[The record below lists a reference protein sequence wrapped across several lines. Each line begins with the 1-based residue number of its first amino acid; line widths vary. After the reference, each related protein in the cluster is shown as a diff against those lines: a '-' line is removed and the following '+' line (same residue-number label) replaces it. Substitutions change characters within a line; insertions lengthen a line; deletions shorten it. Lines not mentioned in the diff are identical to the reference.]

1 MKHEKSSAMAANGTP
16 PLKRDKQRQ
25 QQLVE
30 SANPRSPITK
40 AFDFLPWSRSRSRK
54 PEPEPSTAAGEKPAE
69 VHYHHNIFRSGGGL
83 IRDMLVGDK
92 DKLQKDKPPQ
102 SPLSEAKRTQRKQKQ
117 LSRNKSLDIR
127 ELIGCVDSELV
138 PRTNALSSPQPQR
151 FLDDTYIDSK
161 PRHIL
166 FNDDEN
172 TVYLIKKE
180 QPVAKAHKPTPAHAA
195 RDCNGGDV
203 LKARLKFKRLPSDH
217 YAASPEALR
226 RAQQLYQR
234 SEQRHQLQR
243 RKSLSDSH
251 YEQSSSSLSSGGSGV
266 QAAAAATAS
275 SIMLER
281 PKTDKPRKK
290 LSFREPIEAG
300 LSPVVMAMSAAMVSE
315 QRLERQR
322 RRSSPLE
329 RTNAPQ
335 MGHGLDCDSVCNNR
349 IKDAIHSGCAAS
361 DPESQAMRIV
371 RTVGQA
377 FEVCHKFNLHKNSL
391 EPNDERSDVSSS
403 ELLDVE
409 QISEQQLSE
418 DGGVLTS
425 ETPKKEHLGIT
436 PDLNHT
442 QSQQPQRPS
451 HLELL
456 PTQSSLRKSTS
467 LLCDVDDKS
476 AVSPSSPRTEISQLK
491 DQLEAQAQQTRQA
504 LGQLMLVRE
513 QLISETNAR
522 IEAQARTQQLLQQN
536 RELLEH
542 LASLGAYNEQQT
554 AGLTSANIGMAP
566 QQSQLQLLLQAT
578 SNNNNLATINQQIN
592 NLGNINQQL
601 TSLSHQLS
609 GLNQQSQNLQNL
621 QSLQQTSS
629 TTTAQQQAQQS
640 QLTPPTPPLTSGGAS
655 GSSSYPSMSQLQTI
669 SNQLQQQQQQQQQ
682 DALSKDLFQVN
693 QELLNRLQ
701 TMNLNANAAQQT
713 QTQTPSASPHN
724 SYFFVNPLSCTPAT
738 PNNNAAGGFNFLASA
753 SGMSAGTL
761 TPSPLGTL
769 TRNSFA
775 GSSMLN
781 DDLRLSIEQ
790 NLNNLE
796 EQLKVAVSNGNLAGL
811 ACGGSSS
818 TRDTS
823 RSSSTL
829 DSPSSP
835 RQRSCNNN
843 ISPSSSNGNN
853 NNNNNNGN
861 GNGNGGNNNNSRET
875 RFNTVLL
882 RVTDEAGHQR
892 KLSATPSFITR
903 STSEKVPNRSQMMSQ
918 VQRTAWARHTTK

>member
-1 MKHEKSSAMAANGTP
+1 MKHEKLPTMAAQH
-16 PLKRDKQRQ
+16 KQRNP
-25 QQLVE
+25 QLSETVQ
-30 SANPRSPITK
+30 RSPITK
-40 AFDFLPWSRSRSRK
+40 AFDFLPWSRSRSK
-54 PEPEPSTAAGEKPAE
+54 VNTAKAQSQNQQAEQQQTPSGSADKASE
-69 VHYHHNIFRSGGGL
+69 VHYHRNIFRSGGGL
-83 IRDMLVGDK
+83 IRDILVGDK
-92 DKLQKDKPPQ
+92 QLQLKDKPPQ
-102 SPLSEAKRTQRKQKQ
+102 SPVPSQKKKMKHI
-117 LSRNKSLDIR
+117 SRNKSLDIR
-127 ELIGCVDSELV
+127 ELISCVDREIAPLAGGAGGAV
-138 PRTNALSSPQPQR
+138 VPQPAR
-151 FLDDTYIDSK
+151 FLDDTYIDHK
-161 PRHIL
+161 PKHIL

-172 TVYLIKKE
+172 TVYIIKKE
-180 QPVAKAHKPTPAHAA
+180 QPVAKASHKSSTPAPSQ
-195 RDCNGGDV
+195 NGDV
-203 LKARLKFKRLPSDH
+203 LKARLKFKRLPGDH
-217 YAASPEALR
+217 YEASPEALR
-226 RAQQLYQR
+226 RAHLLHQR

-243 RKSLSDSH
+243 RKSLSDQ
-251 YEQSSSSLSSGGSGV
+251 QSSSSLSSGGGGGGG
-266 QAAAAATAS
+266 TGNGNG

-290 LSFREPIEAG
+290 LSFREPIIAG
-300 LSPVVMAMSAAMVSE
+300 DQVLPLILTE
-315 QRLERQR
+315 QRQARQR

-329 RTNAPQ
+329 RTRGGVVAA
-335 MGHGLDCDSVCNNR
+335 GIGDCDNLCNNR
-349 IKDAIHSGCAAS
+349 TKDAISCGCASS

-391 EPNDERSDVSSS
+391 EPNDERSDISSS

-409 QISEQQLSE
+409 QVSEQQLSE
-418 DGGVLTS
+418 DGEREGAGDN
-425 ETPKKEHLGIT
+425 ETPKKEHLAIS
-436 PDLNHT
+436 PDLNRT
-442 QSQQPQRPS
+442 QPQRPS
-451 HLELL
+451 HLELM
-456 PTQSSLRKSTS
+456 PSHSNLRKSNS

-476 AVSPSSPRTEISQLK
+476 LGSPSSPRTEITQLK
-491 DQLEAQAQQTRQA
+491 DQLEAQALQTRQA

-542 LASLGAYNEQQT
+542 LASLGAYNEQQS

-578 SNNNNLATINQQIN
+578 SNNNNLATINQQIS
-592 NLGNINQQL
+592 NLGSINQQL

-609 GLNQQSQNLQNL
+609 GLNQQSQHLQNL
-621 QSLQQTSS
+621 QQQQQQTPATS
-629 TTTAQQQAQQS
+629 QQS
-640 QLTPPTPPLTSGGAS
+640 QLTPATPPPVG
-655 GSSSYPSMSQLQTI
+655 GSSPYPSMSQLQSI
-669 SNQLQQQQQQQQQ
+669 SNQLQAQQQQ

-701 TMNLNANAAQQT
+701 ALNLNANPAQSQPPAA
-713 QTQTPSASPHN
+713 N
-724 SYFFVNPLSCTPAT
+724 SFFYVNPLSCTPAT
-738 PNNNAAGGFNFLASA
+738 PSTLANNNGGAGAGGFNFLASPA
-753 SGMSAGTL
+753 ATGTL
-761 TPSPLGTL
+761 TPSPLGTMN
-769 TRNSFA
+769 RNSFA
-775 GSSMLN
+775 GSSSLN
-781 DDLRLSIEQ
+781 EDIRLSIEH

-796 EQLKVAVSNGNLAGL
+796 EQLKAAVSNGNLAGL
-811 ACGGSSS
+811 ACGGSTS

-835 RQRSCNNN
+835 RLRNSNNN
-843 ISPSSSNGNN
+843 ISPGSSQ
-853 NNNNNNGN
+853 NNNNGN
-861 GNGNGGNNNNSRET
+861 NTSSNSSSRDT